1 MTASPLQR
9 RCSLDTAGRL
19 MLLQGLSGQVDQ
31 VGGPVTIAPLTQ
43 EGIASGHANPRSWK
57 DLLSVVD
64 GN

>member
-1 MTASPLQR
+1 
-9 RCSLDTAGRL
+9 